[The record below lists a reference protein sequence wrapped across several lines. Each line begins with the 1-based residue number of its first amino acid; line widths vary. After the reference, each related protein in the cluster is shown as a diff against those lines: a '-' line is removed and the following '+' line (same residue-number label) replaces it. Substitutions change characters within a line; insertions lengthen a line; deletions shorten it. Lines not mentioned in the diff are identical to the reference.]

1 MEIQKATNFIDD
13 VMNDDYCAMK
23 CEDWYNNDT
32 VLILTPN
39 ELEELNIAL
48 KEWVS
53 QNNIIRVQNVAK
65 ISNDIQRFLEETK
78 NDEGGR

>member
-13 VMNDDYCAMK
+13 VMNDDYFAMK

-32 VLILTPN
+32 VLILTPA
-39 ELEELNIAL
+39 ELEELNLAL
-48 KEWVS
+48 KEWVT
-53 QNNIIRVQNVAK
+53 QNNIIRVQNVAR
-65 ISNDIQRFLEETK
+65 ISHDIQMFLEETK

>member
-1 MEIQKATNFIDD
+1 MEVGKAKNFIDD
-13 VMNDDYCAMK
+13 VMNDDYFAMK
-23 CEDWYNNDT
+23 SEDWYNNDT

-53 QNNIIRVQNVAK
+53 QNNIIRVQNIAR
-65 ISNDIQRFLEETK
+65 ISNDIQRFLEETR